1 MKTQNSERK
10 GIKQFKTSKWNEI
23 NFLKKTEKNLELIWQ
38 EAILTNR
45 LQGMEERI
53 LGTEDTIKEMD
64 VSV

>member
-1 MKTQNSERK
+1 MKL
-10 GIKQFKTSKWNEI
+10 IFK
-23 NFLKKTEKNLELIWQ
+23 KKIEKNLELIWQ

-64 VSV
+64 DSV